1 MSIGAGQAI
10 RLADVEAAMKE
21 VYVGRNIEDLTGNCG
36 STYRLIKNGN
46 KDAVELNSRGASI
59 VGRVRN
65 NVSERLSSAEFQD
78 FPNAGKS
85 QLYKFNVP
93 AAGFLA
99 TCLFS
104 HQTMTEK
111 KMNSA
116 IINVVQGE
124 IDNKL
129 ENTMDSLNF
138 YAWGDA
144 SGERARVGTI
154 TYTAGVAPATV
165 VCNNSGNLYGCQMI
179 EEGME
184 VEFRTSGGTLHST
197 TSDYGVVTSTNNGT
211 LTFVMSTLCPTNI
224 AVADRVYIRGSYNG
238 APRGVL
244 YHINNSGGWQGL
256 SDRTLYKNTSCPVIN
271 AASDAI
277 SPVLVDKMESAQ
289 AFKRGDS
296 YKTKGEFYASSQF
309 YGYKQLG
316 YELRVLMDSAK
327 FDAGI
332 KTITHG
338 GNVINWERDVPRDA
352 FAQVD
357 FDELRRFDM
366 QELDFVKNDA
376 GGYFHLIN
384 ASSGQLHASG
394 RAAYLEGYFNWGCL
408 NPNKLGS
415 RIYGLSTTNLDLG
428 NNT

>member
-1 MSIGAGQAI
+1 MSIAAGQAI
-10 RLADVEAAMKE
+10 RLSDVEAAIKE

-36 STYRLIKNGN
+36 STYRRIKNGN
-46 KDAVELNSRGASI
+46 KSAVELNSRGASI

-65 NVSERLSSAEFQD
+65 NVSERLSSSEFQD

-104 HQTMTEK
+104 HQTMAERN
-111 KMNSA
+111 MNSA
-116 IINVVQGE
+116 MINVVQGE

-138 YAWGDA
+138 YAWGDS
-144 SGERARVGTI
+144 SGERARIGSISYSGSV
-154 TYTAGVAPATV
+154 ATV

-184 VEFRTSGGTLHST
+184 LEARTSGGTLHNT
-197 TSDYGVVTSTNNGT
+197 GADYGTVATTNNGT
-211 LTFVMSTLCPTNI
+211 LTFVTVTGCATNW
-224 AVADRVYIRGSYNG
+224 AAADRLYIRGSYNG

-244 YHINNSGGWQGL
+244 YHINNTGGWQGL

-296 YKTKGEFYASSQF
+296 YKSKGEFYASSQF

-316 YELRVLMDSAK
+316 YELRVLDNSEK
-327 FDAGI
+327 FDGSI
-332 KTITHG
+332 QTITHG
-338 GNVINWERDVPRDA
+338 GNKINWERDVPRDA

-384 ASSGQLHASG
+384 ASTGQLHGSG
-394 RAAYLEGYFNWGCL
+394 RAVYLEGYFNWGCV

>member
-1 MSIGAGQAI
+1 M
-10 RLADVEAAMKE
+10 RE
-21 VYVGRNIEDLTGNCG
+21 VYVGRSIEDLTGNCG
-36 STYRLIKNGN
+36 STYRKIKNGN

-104 HQTMTEK
+104 HQTMAEK
-111 KMNSA
+111 NMNSA
-116 IINVVQGE
+116 ILNVVQGE

-144 SGERARVGTI
+144 SGERARVGSVSGGGTPTI
-154 TYTAGVAPATV
+154 
-165 VCNNSGNLYGCQMI
+165 VCNDSGNLYGCQML

-184 VEFRTSGGTLHST
+184 IEFRTSGGTLRIGGGPTFATVST
-197 TSDYGVVTSTNNGT
+197 TNNGT
-211 LTFVMSTLCPTNI
+211 LTVVCAAGAPTDI
-224 AVADRVYIRGSYNG
+224 TAADRIYIRGSYNG
-238 APRGVL
+238 APRGIL
-244 YHINNSGGWQGL
+244 YHVNNTGAWQGL
-256 SDRTLYKNTSCPVIN
+256 SSRTLYKNTSCPVIN

-296 YKTKGEFYASSQF
+296 YKAKGEFYASSQF

-316 YELRVLMDSAK
+316 YELRVLMDSQK
-327 FDAGI
+327 FDGGI

-366 QELDFVKNDA
+366 QELDFVKNAA

-394 RAAYLEGYFNWGCL
+394 RAAYLEGYFNWGAT